1 MVHSNRIQ
9 LICEGRA
16 LTITER
22 TLRVETGRDTQEF
35 PVTADP
41 FLVEDE
47 CFLRAVPDDNPGGV
61 LCDCADALATHPVAF
76 AIQSAAR

>member
-1 MVHSNRIQ
+1 LQ

-22 TLRVETGRDTQEF
+22 TLSVETGRDAQEF
-35 PVTADP
+35 AVTVDP

-47 CFLRAVPDDNPGGV
+47 CFLPG
-61 LCDCADALATHPVAF
+61 
-76 AIQSAAR
+76 RR

>member
-47 CFLRAVPDDNPGGV
+47 CFLRAVADDNPGGV
-61 LCDCADALATHPVAF
+61 LRDYADALATHRVAF
-76 AIQSAAR
+76 AILSAAR